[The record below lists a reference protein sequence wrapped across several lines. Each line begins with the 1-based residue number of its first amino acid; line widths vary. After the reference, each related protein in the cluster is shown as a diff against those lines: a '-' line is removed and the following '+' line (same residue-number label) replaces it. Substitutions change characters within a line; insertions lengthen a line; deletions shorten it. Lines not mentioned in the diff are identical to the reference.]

1 MSILLAL
8 LAQVGPFVTPG
19 PQPASPLP
27 PEIIE
32 RKQQEQEKR
41 QRQRQP
47 PPTATPQPSRSPGE
61 LDNCLAGVSADPL
74 AAVDA
79 AQAWLAKAKGP
90 EAAQAGHCLGVAFGR
105 LERWDEARAAF
116 LQARDASGVGVERAR
131 LGAMAGNAAL
141 AGGDAQAALAVLD
154 VAHADAEAAN
164 DKPLAGDIAI
174 DRARALV
181 ALGRDGDAASALA
194 EARAA
199 LPANPQAW
207 LLSATLSRR
216 MGKLAE
222 AQAEIEKAAE
232 LLPIDPEIGLE
243 AGVIAMLSGR
253 EEAARKSWQSVIDA
267 APKSEAATT
276 ARGYLAQLGEGSTAK
291 P

>member
-1 MSILLAL
+1 
-8 LAQVGPFVTPG
+8 
-19 PQPASPLP
+19 
-27 PEIIE
+27 
-32 RKQQEQEKR
+32 
-41 QRQRQP
+41 
-47 PPTATPQPSRSPGE
+47 
-61 LDNCLAGVSADPL
+61 
-74 AAVDA
+74 
-79 AQAWLAKAKGP
+79 
-90 EAAQAGHCLGVAFGR
+90 
-105 LERWDEARAAF
+105 
-116 LQARDASGVGVERAR
+116 
-131 LGAMAGNAAL
+131 MAGNAAL
-141 AGGDAQAALAVLD
+141 AGGDTQAALAVLD

-181 ALGRDGDAASALA
+181 ALGRDGDAATALA

-232 LLPIDPEIGLE
+232 LLPIDPDIGLE
-243 AGVIAMLSGR
+243 AGVIAVLSGR

-267 APKSEAATT
+267 APKSDAAAT
-276 ARGYLAQLGEGSTAK
+276 ARGYLAQLGEGGTAK

>member
-8 LAQVGPFVTPG
+8 LAQVGPFATPG

-32 RKQQEQEKR
+32 RKQQEKAKR
-41 QRQRQP
+41 QRQP
-47 PPTATPQPSRSPGE
+47 APAATPQPAPPPSE

-90 EAAQAGHCLGVAFGR
+90 EAAAQAGHCLGVAFGR

-116 LQARDASGVGVERAR
+116 LQARDASGAGVERAR

-141 AGGDAQAALAVLD
+141 AGGDAQAALAALD
-154 VAHADAEAAN
+154 AAHADAAN

-181 ALGRDGDAASALA
+181 ALGRDGDAASALG
-194 EARAA
+194 EARVA

-216 MGKLAE
+216 MGKLTE
-222 AQAEIEKAAE
+222 AQTEIEKAAE

-267 APKSEAATT
+267 APKSDAATT
-276 ARGYLAQLGEGSTAK
+276 ARGYLAQLGEGGTAK

>member
-1 MSILLAL
+1 
-8 LAQVGPFVTPG
+8 
-19 PQPASPLP
+19 
-27 PEIIE
+27 
-32 RKQQEQEKR
+32 
-41 QRQRQP
+41 
-47 PPTATPQPSRSPGE
+47 
-61 LDNCLAGVSADPL
+61 NCLAGVRADPP

-90 EAAQAGHCLGVAFGR
+90 EVARAGHCLGVALGR

-116 LQARDASGVGVERAR
+116 LQARDASGAGDRVERAR
-131 LGAMAGNAAL
+131 LGAMAGNAGL
-141 AGGDAQAALAVLD
+141 AGGDAQAALAALD
-154 VAHADAEAAN
+154 AAHADAEAAN

-199 LPANPQAW
+199 LPGNPQAW

-222 AQAEIEKAAE
+222 AQAEIQKAAE
-232 LLPIDPEIGLE
+232 LLPI
-243 AGVIAMLSGR
+243 
-253 EEAARKSWQSVIDA
+253 
-267 APKSEAATT
+267 
-276 ARGYLAQLGEGSTAK
+276 
-291 P
+291 